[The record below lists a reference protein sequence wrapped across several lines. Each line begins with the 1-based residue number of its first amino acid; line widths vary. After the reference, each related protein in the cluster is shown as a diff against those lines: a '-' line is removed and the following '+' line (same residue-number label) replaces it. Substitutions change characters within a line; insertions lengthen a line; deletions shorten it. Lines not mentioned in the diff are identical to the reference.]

1 MKILLWTLKADAQ
14 NLKWFPLEI
23 QHFVIIIM
31 FRSIQRTITVDTEI
45 TKLYGEFSKCLRES
59 FKSAEALQ
67 FSIKKMNV

>member
-1 MKILLWTLKADAQ
+1 
-14 NLKWFPLEI
+14 
-23 QHFVIIIM
+23 M

-59 FKSAEALQ
+59 FKRAEALQ